1 MTQKTGKSRY
11 WLSFTGLFLLLMI
24 FTVWN
29 INSGTIELSLKEIAG
44 IIFQRQGEETA
55 FNIIWEIRLPRIIA
69 CVVLGA
75 RSLYQVFFCRHFLQI
90 LLQDLLNL
98 AFLQGQSL

>member
-1 MTQKTGKSRY
+1 
-11 WLSFTGLFLLLMI
+11 MI

-69 CVVLGA
+69 CVVLGGA
-75 RSLYQVFFCRHFLQI
+75 LSVSGFQKHI
-90 LLQDLLNL
+90 L
-98 AFLQGQSL
+98 